1 MNKNKRLFF
10 KKSPLNNPR
19 SQTFLSIF
27 YFGDQALPPNL
38 HPGSRTVDSSFL
50 LTHGFSD
57 PDPGWTHSI
66 YAPSQISGSTDSG
79 YAHSHHVYDPH
90 GTGAGTPMI
99 PPGETG
105 LKSLNASTGTLH
117 LYCISVMKAGGEYTI
132 LHIFHSLSFRIRSP
146 SDGVVWFSYSPTRHS
161 LTL

>member
-1 MNKNKRLFF
+1 M
-10 KKSPLNNPR
+10 
-19 SQTFLSIF
+19 SIF
-27 YFGDQALPPNL
+27 HFGDQALPPNL

-105 LKSLNASTGTLH
+105 LNASAGTLRMH
-117 LYCISVMKAGGEYTI
+117 YTSVKMAGGEYIT
-132 LHIFHSLSFRIRSP
+132 LHIFHSLTFLIRPP
-146 SDGVVWFSYSPTRHS
+146 SDGVVWFSYSPIRHS
-161 LTL
+161 LSL